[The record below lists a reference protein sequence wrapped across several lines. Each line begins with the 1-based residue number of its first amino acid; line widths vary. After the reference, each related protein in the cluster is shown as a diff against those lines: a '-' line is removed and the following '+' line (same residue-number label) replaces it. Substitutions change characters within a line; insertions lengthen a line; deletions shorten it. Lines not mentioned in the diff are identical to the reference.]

1 MKTYTGILR
10 TAGAAALAVAGLLA
24 AAGQSD
30 VEAWR
35 VLHLAIDSGGAS
47 AEEVFGLLGTIDD
60 EESRKLLE
68 QIFKSESGWAGP
80 AARGLGVA
88 QCASYLPLLKRIA
101 LDPSFREKPPVLGA
115 IAKVGTAEAA
125 GILIEV
131 ADAGGQPGTGVAFG
145 LLESMGPVAEPAL
158 ASEVTGGSAPAQQE
172 IATYTLARM
181 RPSSAISAFR
191 AALHNPDRRVRLSG
205 AVGLGQLGSLEGEAE
220 LEAATEGSNLDDR
233 IEATAMLA
241 ALGAPG
247 SITKLKALVASP
259 DHAARARTVWAIARI
274 HGQRL
279 RELVYELG
287 LKNQPDFRSM
297 LAEKLLDPG
306 VSRDLAVLAEM
317 LSDQDEVTRLVAASR
332 VLDVARFS
340 GEARAVIAQGLGS
353 KSDVARDLALH
364 LATGSPSLQA
374 ALAEFIGSN
383 DILVR
388 EAAITAAG
396 KLRQREKFAR
406 LEPYLR
412 DTVPLVSLAAAKALA
427 SIDPSAARPI
437 LLRGLS
443 SDLGYVRIHCA
454 ALLLRIDR
462 EAAKPT
468 P

>member
-1 MKTYTGILR
+1 
-10 TAGAAALAVAGLLA
+10 
-24 AAGQSD
+24 
-30 VEAWR
+30 
-35 VLHLAIDSGGAS
+35 
-47 AEEVFGLLGTIDD
+47 
-60 EESRKLLE
+60 
-68 QIFKSESGWAGP
+68 
-80 AARGLGVA
+80 
-88 QCASYLPLLKRIA
+88 
-101 LDPSFREKPPVLGA
+101 
-115 IAKVGTAEAA
+115 
-125 GILIEV
+125 
-131 ADAGGQPGTGVAFG
+131 
-145 LLESMGPVAEPAL
+145 
-158 ASEVTGGSAPAQQE
+158 
-172 IATYTLARM
+172 
-181 RPSSAISAFR
+181 
-191 AALHNPDRRVRLSG
+191 
-205 AVGLGQLGSLEGEAE
+205 LGSLEGEAE